1 MQTLPEPDQ
10 ARLRSSQ
17 ILTGLHRIVS
27 ELVQNALDAQASHI
41 DVGVDP
47 AQWTCWVRDDG
58 TGMTRDCMSMLGKG
72 SAGRYPLA
80 SCADLSC
87 LEISSR
93 DASAR
98 ESWSV
103 ITKGGE
109 QIYFGPAVRWR
120 REKPGTVVCVRDA
133 FFNLPVR
140 RLSHPSAQKTMELV
154 RRDIERYG
162 LMSPHVAFT
171 LERSTKDKDGQTNQ
185 TRVLTASSSLAAFHG
200 IYGRSLAEHVD
211 ELNVK
216 RGDLLVEGFI
226 SLRGAPS
233 KAYQFLYVN
242 RSPVEVCEL
251 HRLIDSLFACS
262 SFAKQQQDGLEDDQ
276 YGNVGSRYSPRKA
289 EWKPVYCLNLH
300 IPREAVDVCL
310 DPDKRSI
317 QFQDRQAVE
326 SILSFAVHAFL
337 ERNGF
342 ATPKTLSD
350 ERPSV
355 DEMSSSSPRKRIKS
369 EIAADTA
376 HASSRVANRPLPVEG
391 STPRPPPDLR
401 VLPDQPDQ
409 RSVAW
414 RDPNTGE
421 VFILDSRTGNTIP
434 ASIDNST
441 GTESTSEGQCAT
453 SYVDRR
459 WLKRRSPAE
468 LGLSSSLP
476 SLGWIQSALDACQS
490 SVFQA
495 PETTIR
501 AIDTRSLEEQQ
512 DSPWPSFPS
521 SQVLRGNKAPDGI
534 KHRFARS
541 DLQGAKVVC
550 QVDKKFIACVVH
562 SGEESPGSGST
573 LILIDQHAADERIR
587 VEHFFKELACQFLDG
602 FRSDR
607 RTSTDGVERSP
618 LPEPTFVL
626 LSKDEI
632 QRLQLDQK
640 LLNYISRSGFEITT
654 PEFDTAPNSHTQPTS
669 VPDAGQTTVTAV
681 PKLLYSRLSK
691 PAELNSVL
699 KAFISMP
706 SDHLA
711 DFGQDDEF
719 LSTKDQLSG
728 GWLNAV
734 KAWPPEFINL
744 VNSKACRGAIMFNDS
759 LSVLQCETLIS
770 QLAEA
775 IFPYQCAHG
784 RPSVI
789 PLAALSESEHVSR
802 NHRDVSWAK
811 FGRAVKTTISAE

>member
-1 MQTLPEPDQ
+1 
-10 ARLRSSQ
+10 
-17 ILTGLHRIVS
+17 
-27 ELVQNALDAQASHI
+27 
-41 DVGVDP
+41 
-47 AQWTCWVRDDG
+47 
-58 TGMTRDCMSMLGKG
+58 
-72 SAGRYPLA
+72 
-80 SCADLSC
+80 
-87 LEISSR
+87 
-93 DASAR
+93 
-98 ESWSV
+98 
-103 ITKGGE
+103 
-109 QIYFGPAVRWR
+109 
-120 REKPGTVVCVRDA
+120 
-133 FFNLPVR
+133 
-140 RLSHPSAQKTMELV
+140 MELI
-154 RRDIERYG
+154 RRDIERYA
-162 LMSPHVAFT
+162 LMSPHVSFT
-171 LERSTKDKDGQTNQ
+171 LEKSTKDKDGQTSQ

-200 IYGRSLAEHVD
+200 IFGRSLAEHVD

-216 RGDLLVEGFI
+216 RGELLVEGFI

-233 KAYQFLYVN
+233 KTRPLTSSAVSSADVN

-251 HRLIDSLFACS
+251 HRLIDGLFACS
-262 SFAKQQQDGLEDDQ
+262 SFAKQDGLEDDQ
-276 YGNVGSRYSPRKA
+276 YASRYSPRKA

-326 SILSFAVHAFL
+326 SLLSFAIQAFL

-342 ATPKTLSD
+342 TTVKTPSG
-350 ERPSV
+350 ERPGV

-376 HASSRVANRPLPVEG
+376 HAMVTTRPLPVKG

-421 VFILDSRTGNTIP
+421 VFIIDSRTGNTIP
-434 ASIDNST
+434 ASRDNST
-441 GTESTSEGQCAT
+441 DTEPTLDGQCST

-468 LGLSSSLP
+468 LGLGSSTP

-501 AIDTRSLEEQQ
+501 AIATRSLEEQQ

-550 QVDKKFIACVVH
+550 QVDKKFIACVVQCR
-562 SGEESPGSGST
+562 EESTGSGST
-573 LILIDQHAADERIR
+573 LILIDQHAADERVR
-587 VEHFFKELACQFLDG
+587 VEHFFKELASQFLDS
-602 FRSDR
+602 FRSGR
-607 RTSTDGVERSP
+607 QTSAYGVERTP

-626 LSKDEI
+626 LSRNEI
-632 QRLQLDQK
+632 QRLQWDQK

-654 PEFDTAPNSHTQPTS
+654 PEIDAAPTSRSQPTS
-669 VPDAGQTTVTAV
+669 VPDAGQAAVTAV
-681 PKLLYSRLSK
+681 PKLLYTRLSK
-691 PAELNSVL
+691 PAELSSVL

-706 SDHLA
+706 SDRLA
-711 DFGQDDEF
+711 EFGQDDDASVF
-719 LSTKDQLSG
+719 STKDQLDSN
-728 GWLNAV
+728 WLNAV
-734 KAWPPEFINL
+734 KAWPQEFINL
-744 VNSKACRGAIMFNDS
+744 VNSKACRGE
-759 LSVLQCETLIS
+759 C
-770 QLAEA
+770 
-775 IFPYQCAHG
+775 
-784 RPSVI
+784 
-789 PLAALSESEHVSR
+789 
-802 NHRDVSWAK
+802 
-811 FGRAVKTTISAE
+811 